1 MRCIIALRAARRARC
16 AIKDVAIILARII
29 FHMRVCVR
37 VCVCVCVCVCVRV
50 CVNVVCVCVCVN
62 VVCVHVH
69 VCAHVFV

>member
-37 VCVCVCVCVCVRV
+37 VCVCVCACVCE
-50 CVNVVCVCVCVN
+50 CGVCVN